1 MPNAYSLHAPIAN
14 LLHKR
19 IQSRVPVVDAIRE
32 HINLLLA
39 TRLDEYRYD
48 PAMGCGIWQEDYANI
63 TNPTQWKSDAEQT
76 ITSLIL
82 HYEKRLQYARVYVD
96 IDEPAD
102 QDADGRIIRIRRR
115 IIIRVSGNLPETG
128 ETMPEQTFIM
138 YFSPLA
144 SE

>member
-19 IQSRVPVVDAIRE
+19 AQPRVSAIDAIRE

-39 TRLDEYRYD
+39 TRLNEYRYD
-48 PAMGCGIWQEDYANI
+48 PAMGCAIWSEDYANI

-76 ITSLIL
+76 ITNLIL
-82 HYEKRLQYARVYVD
+82 QYEKRLQYARVYVD

-102 QDADGRIIRIRRR
+102 QDADGRIIRVRRR
-115 IIIRVSGNLPETG
+115 ITIRVSGSLPETG

-138 YFSPLA
+138 YFSPVA

>member
-1 MPNAYSLHAPIAN
+1 MPSAYSLHAPISA
-14 LLHKR
+14 LLQK
-19 IQSRVPVVDAIRE
+19 QTQPRVPTVPAIRE

-76 ITSLIL
+76 ITNLIL
-82 HYEKRLQYARVYVD
+82 QYEKRLQYTRVYVD

-102 QDADGRIIRIRRR
+102 QDADGRTIRVRRR
-115 IIIRVSGNLPETG
+115 ITIRVSGNLPETG
-128 ETMPEQTFIM
+128 ETLPEQTFIM
-138 YFSPLA
+138 YFSPVA

>member
-1 MPNAYSLHAPIAN
+1 MANAYSLHAPISN

-19 IQSRVPVVDAIRE
+19 TQPRITVVEAIRE

-39 TRLDEYRYD
+39 TRLGEYRYD
-48 PAMGCGIWQEDYANI
+48 PDMGCSIWNEDYANI

-76 ITSLIL
+76 ITNLIL
-82 HYEKRLQYARVYVD
+82 QYEKRLQYARVYVD

-102 QDADGRIIRIRRR
+102 QDTDGRIIRVRRR
-115 IIIRVSGNLPETG
+115 ITIRVTGNLPETG
-128 ETMPEQTFIM
+128 ETMPEQTFVM

>member
-1 MPNAYSLHAPIAN
+1 MPNSYSLQSPIPN

-19 IQSRVPVVDAIRE
+19 TQPRVTVVEAIRE

-39 TRLDEYRYD
+39 TRLDDYRYD
-48 PAMGCGIWQEDYANI
+48 PAMGCGIWNEDYANI
-63 TNPTQWKSDAEQT
+63 TNPTQWKSNAEQA
-76 ITSLIL
+76 IMNLIL
-82 HYEKRLQYARVYVD
+82 QYEKRLQYARVYVD

-102 QDADGRIIRIRRR
+102 QDSDGKIIRVRRR

-138 YFSPLA
+138 YFSPFA

>member
-1 MPNAYSLHAPIAN
+1 MPNPYSLRAPIQN

-19 IQSRVPVVDAIRE
+19 HQPRIPTVDAIRE

-48 PAMGCGIWQEDYANI
+48 PNMGCGIWNEDYANI
-63 TNPTQWKSDAEQT
+63 NNPTQWKSDAEQT
-76 ITSLIL
+76 ITNLIVQ
-82 HYEKRLQYARVYVD
+82 YEKRLQYARVYVN
-96 IDEPAD
+96 IDEPTD
-102 QDADGRIIRIRRR
+102 QDTDGRIIRVRRR
-115 IIIRVSGNLPETG
+115 ITIRVSGNLPETG

-138 YFSPLA
+138 YFSPIA

>member
-1 MPNAYSLHAPIAN
+1 MPSAYSLHAPITN

-19 IQSRVPVVDAIRE
+19 TQPRVATIEAIRE
-32 HINLLLA
+32 HVNLLLA
-39 TRLDEYRYD
+39 TRLNEYRYD
-48 PAMGCGIWQEDYANI
+48 PGMGCGIWNEDYANI

-76 ITSLIL
+76 ITNLIL
-82 HYEKRLQYARVYVD
+82 QYEKRLQYARVYVN

-102 QDADGRIIRIRRR
+102 EDLDGRIIRVRRR
-115 IIIRVSGNLPETG
+115 ITIRVSGSLPETG

-138 YFSPLA
+138 YFSPVA

>member
-1 MPNAYSLHAPIAN
+1 MPNAYSLHGPITN

-19 IQSRVPVVDAIRE
+19 TQPRIPTIEAIRE
-32 HINLLLA
+32 HINLLLS

-48 PAMGCGIWQEDYANI
+48 PEMGCGIWGEDYANI

-76 ITSLIL
+76 ITNLIIQ
-82 HYEKRLQYARVYVD
+82 YEKRLQYARVYVN

-115 IIIRVSGNLPETG
+115 ITIRVSGNLPETG
-128 ETMPEQTFIM
+128 ETLPEQTFIM
-138 YFSPLA
+138 YFSPVA

>member
-1 MPNAYSLHAPIAN
+1 MLNPYSLHYPIAN
-14 LLHKR
+14 LLHKQTQPH
-19 IQSRVPVVDAIRE
+19 IPVVDAIRE

-63 TNPTQWKSDAEQT
+63 TNPTQWKSDAEQA
-76 ITSLIL
+76 IMSLIL
-82 HYEKRLQYARVYVD
+82 QYEKRLQYARVYVD

-115 IIIRVSGNLPETG
+115 ILIRVSGNLPETG
-128 ETMPEQTFIM
+128 ETMSEQTFIM